1 MRVQDRPHQQILRL
15 AKKGKLKDLRPPRKD
30 GKEPLLGVPMNEAE
44 VIEICREAII
54 VMLKVVGPILLAGLV
69 IGVTVSLIQAVT
81 QIQEMTL
88 SFIPK
93 MLVIFAMTI
102 WLLPFMMSTLG
113 GFAQSM
119 SDRIVQVGMSND

>member
-1 MRVQDRPHQQILRL
+1 
-15 AKKGKLKDLRPPRKD
+15 
-30 GKEPLLGVPMNEAE
+30 MNEAE

-54 VMLKVVGPILLAGLV
+54 VMLKLVGPILLAGLV
-69 IGVTVSLIQAVT
+69 IGVVVSLIQAVT

-93 MLVIFAMTI
+93 MLVIFAMTL

-113 GFAQSM
+113 GFAHM
-119 SDRIVQVGMSND
+119 IGDRIVQVGQDGP